1 MLQPC
6 FDVWRGVPAALDILL
21 LAASMN
27 SMVRHDDVGTSLKS
41 TVTEFAHP
49 ALLSLVALPPFVI
62 TSSTFFT
69 RSQISSFFLPPADCA
84 ALREPAGIT
93 RELRIKKSVWDEY
106 SGGCIESPDNEYS
119 GTPVAARGWP
129 LATP

>member
-1 MLQPC
+1 M
-6 FDVWRGVPAALDILL
+6 PAALDILL

-49 ALLSLVALPPFVI
+49 ALLALVAVPPFVI
-62 TSSTFFT
+62 TFSTFFT
-69 RSQISSFFLPPADCA
+69 RSQISSCFLPPADCA
-84 ALREPAGIT
+84 ALREPAGIA
-93 RELRIKKSVWDEY
+93 RHAELKQNEPDEY
-106 SGGCIESPDNEYS
+106 SGKP
-119 GTPVAARGWP
+119 GTARGWP

>member
-1 MLQPC
+1 
-6 FDVWRGVPAALDILL
+6 
-21 LAASMN
+21 MN

-62 TSSTFFT
+62 TFSTFFT

-84 ALREPAGIT
+84 ALREPAGIA
-93 RELRIKKSVWDEY
+93 RHAELKKKEPEEY
-106 SGGCIESPDNEYS
+106 SGKP
-119 GTPVAARGWP
+119 GTARGWP